1 MIYMKKEKLAVLAK
15 ERDLKAFEELGFKR
29 SKAARESADSHLS
42 VFRGKK
48 DSFITGIIRGEDMPA
63 FVKLGFVVTTDR
75 LTKGAKNDNSEGTGP
90 ASAEA

>member
-1 MIYMKKEKLAVLAK
+1 MIYMKKAKLGVLAK
-15 ERDLKAFEELGFKR
+15 ERDIKAFEKLGFKS
-29 SKAARESADSHLS
+29 SKAAREGSDSHLS

-75 LTKGAKNDNSEGTGP
+75 LTKGAKNDNSEGTSS